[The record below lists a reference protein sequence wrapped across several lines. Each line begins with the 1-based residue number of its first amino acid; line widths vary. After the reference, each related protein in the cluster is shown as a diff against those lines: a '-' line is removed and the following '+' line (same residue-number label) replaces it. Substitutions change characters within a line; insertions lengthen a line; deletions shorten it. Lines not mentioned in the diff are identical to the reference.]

1 MNIVFYDME
10 YTRQHYST
18 TSISIGLVD
27 LYTEDKF
34 YAEFVDYDH
43 SQIDDWLSQNVL
55 NLLELENEVEGS
67 VFATKNLVK
76 MKGSKHF
83 VMHHENGLLNWLD
96 DKRLPITMASF
107 GNHYDWV
114 LLRDLFKSTGLAFPD
129 YITNWPIDLAS
140 LYIAKGFN
148 PNSDPFFKEKFI
160 GSETNAKHNA
170 LFDAK
175 VAKKFYNKLILTKH

>member
-10 YTRQHYST
+10 YTRQHYNT
-18 TSISIGLVD
+18 TPISIGLVD

-43 SQIDDWLSQNVL
+43 SQIDEWLNENVL
-55 NLLELENEVEGS
+55 NLLEMEDEDEGF
-67 VFATKNLVK
+67 VFASEKFKL
-76 MKGSKHF
+76 KGSKHF
-83 VMHHENGLLNWLD
+83 VMHHEKGLLNWLD
-96 DKRLPITMASF
+96 KKHIPITMASF

-114 LLRDLFKSTGLAFPD
+114 LLRELFKSTGLAFPD

-140 LYIAKGFN
+140 LYIAKGFD

-160 GSETNAKHNA
+160 GSETS
-170 LFDAK
+170 
-175 VAKKFYNKLILTKH
+175 